1 MKKIIC
7 PICHKEL
14 IRLEPFSNGVYTFW
28 CDNCNMD
35 IVVTNNNEVEN
46 KDEFVN
52 ITSGVCLTDITGTIG
67 EWLDSDFDIEI
78 PDEVVKLLSKAYEL
92 SAKALGKFNDN
103 EKRFIEMLEEA
114 KKYVKGELELD
125 NFDGEWFAMDYR
137 ADLHC
142 AFPIEA
148 KQYNKPLITDKEI
161 KEKYIDFIKC
171 CDTCDVSYV

>member
-1 MKKIIC
+1 MTGSIEHIVIFMHQLNKEFQMKKIIC

-35 IVVTNNNEVEN
+35 IVITNNNEVGNE
-46 KDEFVN
+46 DEFVN

-92 SAKALGKFNDN
+92 SSKALD
-103 EKRFIEMLEEA
+103 KR
-114 KKYVKGELELD
+114 
-125 NFDGEWFAMDYR
+125 
-137 ADLHC
+137 
-142 AFPIEA
+142 
-148 KQYNKPLITDKEI
+148 EI
-161 KEKYIDFIKC
+161 K
-171 CDTCDVSYV
+171 